1 MWLDRLDVGLDDL
14 PSDMLDS
21 LVPEEPPAKKTRQNQ
36 QQAQDRWQPQPV
48 PNSMRGKKAVGCDK
62 PKSMPV
68 QDGMIGYLPSPQI
81 VHVTFQ
87 AQVPVKAECPMTLDV
102 DSYVPQS
109 LLPTDP
115 AVREQLLQSRREKL
129 ERFREKKRNM
139 HFKKTI
145 RYASRKAYAEVR
157 PRIKGR
163 FARKDEVA
171 AMRAAGVLPV
181 A

>member
-1 MWLDRLDVGLDDL
+1 LWLDRLDVGLDDL

-21 LVPEEPPAKKTRQNQ
+21 LVPEEPPAKARKNQ
-36 QQAQDRWQPQPV
+36 QQAQECWQQQPGLDSV
-48 PNSMRGKKAVGCDK
+48 HGKTALGCDK
-62 PKSMPV
+62 PESMPV
-68 QDGMIGYLPSPQI
+68 QDGMICYKPGPQMM
-81 VHVTFQ
+81 HFTFQ
-87 AQVPVKAECPMTLDV
+87 QPVPVNVCPMPLDV
-102 DSYVPQS
+102 DSYVPRS
-109 LLPTDP
+109 LQTTDP
-115 AVREQLLQSRREKL
+115 VVREQLLQSRREKL